1 MNSSSFNRTQMIQ
14 HLSPKDFFKHL
25 GNCVQRELSEN
36 GDVCE
41 VIVKTLPHYYM
52 TVKFQRKTYQLAF
65 KKSQITRLMNEEIFA
80 LDRTIWM
87 ILEQKGLKIPVT
99 SGNYMKHVFPH
110 GHRTVICTS
119 K

>member
-1 MNSSSFNRTQMIQ
+1 MNSSSFIRTQMIQ
-14 HLSPKDFFKHL
+14 QLSAKDFFKHL

-36 GDVCE
+36 GDACE
-41 VIVKTLPHYYM
+41 VVVKTLPHYYM
-52 TVKFQRKTYQLAF
+52 TVKFQGKTYRFAF
-65 KKSQITRLMNEEIFA
+65 KKSQVNRLMKEEIFA

-87 ILEQKGLKIPVT
+87 TLEQKGLIIPET
-99 SGNYMKHVFPH
+99 SGNYMRHVFPH